1 MSFAAPAPVLLDPA
15 LLGPPLA
22 AGLLVLATH
31 IPLGRRVLARGIV
44 FLDLAIA
51 QFAGLGVIVAH
62 VADCDSGWG
71 TQLVAFAAALAG
83 AALLAWSDRR
93 WPQRQEA
100 LISLNAKGWLP
111 CFHKPEEIDADPA
124 DLPSRQ
130 GQVFG
135 GRIGLC
141 RRVVNLG
148 GTDGPTGWGKQAK
161 QQSHPD
167 DHLIQGLDRGDAN
180 PSSAGSGTQGT
191 RH

>member
-1 MSFAAPAPVLLDPA
+1 MPHLLLQA
-15 LLGPPLA
+15 LEGQ
-22 AGLLVLATH
+22 G
-31 IPLGRRVLARGIV
+31 G
-44 FLDLAIA
+44 
-51 QFAGLGVIVAH
+51 
-62 VADCDSGWG
+62 
-71 TQLVAFAAALAG
+71 
-83 AALLAWSDRR
+83 
-93 WPQRQEA
+93 
-100 LISLNAKGWLP
+100 LISRDAQGRLP
-111 CFHKPEEIDADPA
+111 CLHAPKQIDADPA

-161 QQSHPD
+161 QQSHPE
-167 DHLIQGLDRGDAN
+167 DHLMQGLDRGDAN